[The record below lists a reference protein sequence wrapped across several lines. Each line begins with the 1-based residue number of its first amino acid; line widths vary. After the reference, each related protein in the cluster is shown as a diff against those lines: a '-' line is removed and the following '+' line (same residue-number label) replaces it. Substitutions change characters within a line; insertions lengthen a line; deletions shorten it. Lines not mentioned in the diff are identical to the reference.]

1 VSLNQDRGSRSI
13 AGMAPPSTTST
24 PATTASAIRV
34 YSSRA
39 GRVQESSDVAGLK
52 ELLAAKGSRTWIDL
66 TDPPPELVSDV
77 ARELGLHLLVAEDI
91 VERNERAKVQLVGD
105 VIHVVTF
112 VLDRPDGAGREVE
125 AHEVDFVLGR
135 GFLLSVHPAMWDPM
149 RAHQLRMGVGPLLQR
164 GPDFLLWAM
173 VDAIVDGYFP
183 VFDRLGDEIDTVQDA
198 AIERPIPETL
208 EHVFRLKRELI
219 RIRHVLAPSREVF
232 AQLTS
237 REFTQIS
244 EPNAFYFRDVYDH
257 LIRLNDELDAF
268 RELVADAL
276 EIYLS
281 TINNNLST
289 IMKRLTGVTVILA
302 GIGAIAGLFGMSEAA
317 SAIEGIEGRGFYV
330 IVLGTI
336 AGAIGA
342 VLVLRRN
349 NWL

>member
-1 VSLNQDRGSRSI
+1 
-13 AGMAPPSTTST
+13 ME
-24 PATTASAIRV
+24 SAIRIHGA
-34 YSSRA
+34 RG
-39 GRVQESSDVAGLK
+39 GRVHESSTVAGLHD
-52 ELLAAKGSRTWIDL
+52 LLAAKGSLTWIDL
-66 TDPPPELVSDV
+66 VDPSPELVHEV
-77 ARELGLHLLVAEDI
+77 ARELGLHPLVAEDI
-91 VERNERAKVQLVGD
+91 VERNERAKVQLVGEF
-105 VIHVVTF
+105 IHLVSF
-112 VLDRPDGAGREVE
+112 VLDRPITRDGPDGAGREVQ

-135 GFLLSVHPAMWDPM
+135 GFLLSVHPAIWDPM

-164 GPDFLLWAM
+164 GPDFLLWAL

-183 VFDRLGDEIDTVQDA
+183 VFDRLGDEIDAVQDA

-237 REFTQIS
+237 REFGLIS

-317 SAIEGIEGRGFYV
+317 SAVEGLEGSGFYL
-330 IVLGTI
+330 IVTTTVV
-336 AGAIGA
+336 GAIVA

>member
-1 VSLNQDRGSRSI
+1 MES
-13 AGMAPPSTTST
+13 PSTS
-24 PATTASAIRV
+24 PAPRPVPAIRIH
-34 YSSRA
+34 SARG
-39 GRVQESSDVAGLK
+39 GRVHESGTVEGLRD
-52 ELLAAKGSRTWIDL
+52 LLAAKGSRTWIDL
-66 TDPPPELVSDV
+66 ADPSPALVHDI
-77 ARELGLHLLVAEDI
+77 ARELGLHPLVAEDI

-105 VIHVVTF
+105 VIHVVSF
-112 VLDRPDGAGREVE
+112 VLDRPAAAAEADGADAAGREVE

-135 GFLLSVHPAMWDPM
+135 GFLLSVHPAIWDPM
-149 RAHQLRMGVGPLLQR
+149 RAHQLRMGVGALLQR
-164 GPDFLLWAM
+164 GPDFLLWAL

-183 VFDRLGDEIDTVQDA
+183 VFDRLGDEIDAVQDA
-198 AIERPIPETL
+198 AIERPVPETL

-237 REFTQIS
+237 REFGLIS

-317 SAIEGIEGRGFYV
+317 SAVQGLEGSGFYFV
-330 IVLGTI
+330 AMGTV
-336 AGAIGA
+336 AGAVAA
-342 VLVLRRN
+342 VLVLRRI